1 MMTVLFK
8 NKSILNKILTL
19 IIAFTLFISPAFF
32 QQTKEVLFV
41 GNSYTYGNN
50 LPDLVKQIAL

>member
-19 IIAFTLFISPAFF
+19 IIACTLFISPAFS
-32 QQTKEVLFV
+32 QQTKDVLFV